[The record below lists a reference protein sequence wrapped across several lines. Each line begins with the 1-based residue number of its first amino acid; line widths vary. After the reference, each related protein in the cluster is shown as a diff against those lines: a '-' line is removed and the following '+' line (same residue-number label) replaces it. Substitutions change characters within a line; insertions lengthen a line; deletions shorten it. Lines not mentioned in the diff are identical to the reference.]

1 MSALLLRPAGPDD
14 MPALIDLF
22 RRSVL
27 LGAAE
32 HYDVRQRQA
41 WIAVAKDEEAF
52 AVRLDDAATVMA
64 ERADTIIVGPSL
76 AGVAERAGTP
86 LGFASF
92 GDERIDM
99 LYVDPAHHR
108 QGVARAL
115 IEAVELIALT
125 SGIERLSVDASD
137 AAEPFFAALGYLR
150 LRRNRVERAGVV
162 LANTTME
169 KRLEAQSHAGDA

>member
-52 AVRLDDAATVMA
+52 TVRLDDAATVM
-64 ERADTIIVGPSL
+64 
-76 AGVAERAGTP
+76 AERAGTP

-125 SGIERLSVDASD
+125 SGIDRLSVDASD

>member
-1 MSALLLRPAGPDD
+1 MSALLLRPAGLDD

-52 AVRLDDAATVMA
+52 AVRLDDAATVM
-64 ERADTIIVGPSL
+64 
-76 AGVAERAGTP
+76 AERAGTP